1 MLNAIG
7 LPVTTVLRPCL
18 GVCVVLAFTG
28 CSMFGQQAEFRQR
41 PPLFLPAAV
50 NHLAE
55 GFVAARFPGLD
66 GIDRKRAAETMVA
79 SLENGRPGQPNP
91 WRNPDSRNS
100 GETIPGDAAQVPG
113 RTGCRRFTHTASVR
127 GTAINASGVACKGAD
142 GVWSVVS

>member
-1 MLNAIG
+1 MRQDA
-7 LPVTTVLRPCL
+7 PVTTAPRP
-18 GVCVVLAFTG
+18 VLALCLFLLCAG
-28 CSMFGQQAEFRQR
+28 CSMFGQPAQFRQR
-41 PPLFLPAAV
+41 QPLFLPAAV
-50 NHLAE
+50 NQLAE

-100 GETIPGDAAQVPG
+100 GETIPGEAAPVPG

-127 GTAINASGVACKGAD
+127 GTAISASGVACKGQD
-142 GVWSVVS
+142 GVWTVVS